1 MLWLK
6 ALWHHL
12 VDTHQPMTDG
22 LPVNKQEVHMS
33 ALREAVLARTS
44 KPAKNVSKVIA
55 VRINPDTY
63 AKLAKQAEDA
73 GVKPGDIVK
82 AAIEELVADPE

>member
-1 MLWLK
+1 MTSGIP
-6 ALWHHL
+6 
-12 VDTHQPMTDG
+12 VD
-22 LPVNKQEVHMS
+22 KQEVHMS

-44 KPAKNVSKVIA
+44 KPPKNVSKVIA
-55 VRINPDTY
+55 VRISPETY